1 MIIVSLKIDE
11 KQLQLFNDMC
21 QITKTDPSSKLR
33 MMVDSEI
40 TLFQEQERRRKARN
54 VDGWVDISVQQQV
67 IHSAY

>member
-21 QITKTDPSSKLR
+21 QFTNTDPSSKLR
-33 MMVDSEI
+33 MMIDTEI
-40 TLFQEQERRRKARN
+40 TLFLEQERRRKSRN
-54 VDGWVDISVQQQV
+54 VDGWVEIGVQHV